1 MPTVC
6 TSGYVLTLLELP
18 LPEVAANDGV
28 AMPVHA
34 IGEVLAGH
42 ADVGAFPALQFVLV
56 HKIPFLHRS
65 PWVVQQYQVRSAGR
79 VKRVS
84 ESLQLTPPSAMKRL
98 FLLLPLLLALPVEAQ
113 PSRERDQVLFAIK
126 TVAEMQK
133 VLERAAAAEDLPTV
147 CRLLGKQLLIVE
159 SEMKRLEFYFKEQN
173 WPERLEESKELYREL
188 DCKNVP

>member
-1 MPTVC
+1 
-6 TSGYVLTLLELP
+6 
-18 LPEVAANDGV
+18 
-28 AMPVHA
+28 
-34 IGEVLAGH
+34 
-42 ADVGAFPALQFVLV
+42 
-56 HKIPFLHRS
+56 
-65 PWVVQQYQVRSAGR
+65 
-79 VKRVS
+79 
-84 ESLQLTPPSAMKRL
+84 MKRL

>member
-1 MPTVC
+1 
-6 TSGYVLTLLELP
+6 
-18 LPEVAANDGV
+18 
-28 AMPVHA
+28 
-34 IGEVLAGH
+34 
-42 ADVGAFPALQFVLV
+42 
-56 HKIPFLHRS
+56 
-65 PWVVQQYQVRSAGR
+65 
-79 VKRVS
+79 
-84 ESLQLTPPSAMKRL
+84 MKRL

-113 PSRERDQVLFAIK
+113 PSRKRDQVIFAIK